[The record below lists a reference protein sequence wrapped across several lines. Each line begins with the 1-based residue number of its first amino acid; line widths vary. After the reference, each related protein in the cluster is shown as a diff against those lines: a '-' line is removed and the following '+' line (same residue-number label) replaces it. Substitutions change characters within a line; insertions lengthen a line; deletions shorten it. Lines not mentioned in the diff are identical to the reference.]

1 MRELL
6 VLAGER
12 SSTVS
17 CGDVAVWDRLDVPEG
32 QISVPGALHARLRD
46 IRGELVAWV
55 FDLGRLSVDG
65 VAVQERLKAGDD
77 LSMWWCSLLF
87 EKHPKVTPDL
97 WPALKLRALELLVE
111 EGGYEGLAL
120 AGGDARLARALETFC
135 AATGR
140 AFRRCD
146 SGSRRWSAAVTR
158 GLAALRELMLRSAL
172 RRLYYALPGPCKALG
187 RFLVWLGRERRLLPR
202 TSRARPAVAH
212 PGSIASYFPNVDAAQ
227 AAAGR
232 FRSRYW
238 ESLHD
243 ALQPRPGEAHRVNWV
258 FVGFPS
264 PQYSLEQ
271 CLALR
276 DTFREQGLD
285 GASFHYLEEFLES
298 RDIRAALF
306 RYARLAL
313 AGRRM
318 QPQVRR
324 QFHFAGSRM
333 DLWPYLGRYWK
344 DSFGGWRCLERC
356 LQRRAFQRYVAWAGP
371 QDWTIFPMENC
382 PWERMLTEAVHAA
395 GAGPVY
401 GAQHSTVRPTDFR
414 YFDDPRTFEAPDTD
428 VFQPDRLFGNGQ
440 GAYDE
445 MIGAGMPEARLGIV
459 EALRYMYLAGR
470 ERRTVSVAERRLL
483 VVTSFFADEVD
494 EHLRVLADAA
504 RAGALDGW
512 RVTVKPHPYLG
523 VEERLSRLFPDGRQ
537 PDISTAPIGEM
548 LTPGTVVWASNST
561 TVALEAAVLGL
572 AVMVQMP
579 ADDVDLC
586 PLQGVPGV
594 ARIASAADAAA
605 FLAAPA
611 HAAVP
616 EGYLALEPALP
627 RWRHVLGLLPGRA

>member
-6 VLAGER
+6 VSAGER
-12 SSTVS
+12 DSAVAA
-17 CGDVAVWDRLDVPEG
+17 CGDVAVWDRLDVAEG
-32 QISVPGALHARLRD
+32 QISVPGTLHARLKD
-46 IRGELVAWV
+46 IRRELMAWV
-55 FDLGRLSVDG
+55 FELGHLPVDG

-111 EGGYEGLAL
+111 EGGYDGLAL
-120 AGGDARLARALETFC
+120 AGGDARLARTLRAFC

-140 AFRRCD
+140 AFRQCD
-146 SGSRRWSAAVTR
+146 SRTGRWLAAVRR
-158 GLAALRELMLRSAL
+158 GRAALGKMTPKSAL

-187 RFLVWLGRERRLLPR
+187 RFFIWLRRERRLLPR
-202 TSRARPAVAH
+202 TACARPAVAH
-212 PGSIASYFPNVDAAQ
+212 PGTIATYFPNVDAKQ

-243 ALQPRPGEAHRVNWV
+243 ALQPRPGEPHRVNWV
-258 FVGFPS
+258 FIGFPS

-276 DTFREQGLD
+276 DAFREHGAD

-298 RDIRAALF
+298 RDVRAAVF

-313 AGRRM
+313 SGRRM
-318 QPQVRR
+318 QTQVRR
-324 QFHFAGSRM
+324 RFHFAGSRM
-333 DLWPYLGRYWK
+333 DLWLYLGQYWK

-356 LQRRAFQRYVAWAGP
+356 LQRRAFQRYVEWAGP

-401 GAQHSTVRPTDFR
+401 GTQHSTVRPTDFR
-414 YFDDPRTFEAPDTD
+414 YFDDPRTFEEPCTD
-428 VFQPDRLFGNGQ
+428 VFQPERLFGNGR

-445 MIGAGMPEARLGIV
+445 MAEAGTPKARLGVV

-470 ERRTVSVAERRLL
+470 ERRTVPPTERRLL

-494 EHLRVLADAA
+494 DHLRVLAEAA
-504 RAGALDGW
+504 RACVLDGW

-523 VEERLSRLFPDGRQ
+523 VEERLARLYPGGDR
-537 PDISTAPIGEM
+537 PDISNAPIGDM

-594 ARIASAADAAA
+594 ARIASVADAAA

-611 HAAVP
+611 HADVP

-627 RWRHVLGLLPGRA
+627 RWRRLLGLPEQA